1 MTNLNEELEPLSI
14 SALSFALK
22 GLVERQFGSV
32 YVRGEVSG
40 LKHHTSGHLYFSL
53 KDDQS
58 VLESVCWRGSL
69 SRLDL
74 IPQDGMEVL
83 CKGKLTTY
91 PGRSKY
97 QMVVES
103 LSLSGEGT
111 LLKLLEERRRR
122 LGAEGLFDEARKKNL
137 PLLPRCIGIITSP
150 TGAVIQ
156 DILHRLADRCPRN
169 VLLWPVTVQG
179 DKAAPQIIEAIEGFN
194 SPNFPLMRPDV
205 LIVAR
210 GGGSLED
217 LWAFNDEDL
226 VRCVAASHIPLISGV
241 GHEPDVTLIDY
252 VADWRAPTPTA
263 AAERAVPVRDELL
276 SALDAQRLRAAR
288 ALTRHTHETQQRL
301 DERTDRLMRTGPVL
315 LEKWTQNL
323 GHLGQR
329 LRHPQDVIA
338 QKQLL
343 LDTLWARSNQ
353 AAQQHLTLSSSHF
366 HNLQNLLKSYSYTQT
381 LGRGFTLIQ
390 SQEGVYLKKVN
401 DAKPGMAINITF
413 QDGTRAAQ
421 MTGAPK
427 KRLQPTP
434 STPCAQTTLF

>member
-1 MTNLNEELEPLSI
+1 MTNLSEELEPLSI

-22 GLVERQFGSV
+22 GLVERQFGNV

-97 QMVVES
+97 QMIVES

-122 LGAEGLFDEARKKNL
+122 LSAEGLFDETHKKPL
-137 PLLPRCIGIITSP
+137 PLLPNCIGIITSS

-156 DILHRLADRCPRN
+156 DILHRLADRCPRH
-169 VLLWPVTVQG
+169 VLLWPVMVQG
-179 DKAAPQIIEAIEGFN
+179 DKAAPQIIEAIQGFN
-194 SPNFPLMRPDV
+194 SPSFPLTRPDV

-226 VRCVAASHIPLISGV
+226 ARCVYASHIPIISGV

-276 SALDAQRLRAAR
+276 FMLDNQRLRAAR
-288 ALTRHTHETQQRL
+288 ALTRQTHETQQRL
-301 DERTDRLMRTGPVL
+301 DERTDRLMRTAPVL
-315 LEKWTQNL
+315 LEKWSQSLAHL
-323 GHLGQR
+323 GHR
-329 LRHPQDVIA
+329 LRRPQDVIS

-343 LDTLWARSNQ
+343 LDTLWARSKQ
-353 AAQQHLTLSSSHF
+353 ATQQNLTLSSSHF

-381 LGRGFTLIQ
+381 LERGFTLIQ
-390 SQEGVYLKKVN
+390 SQDGTYLKQTK
-401 DAKPGMAINITF
+401 DAKPGMAVNIIF
-413 QDGTRAAQ
+413 QDGPRAAQ
-421 MTGAPK
+421 IIGTPK
-427 KRLQPTP
+427 KRTAPKPSASSAQPT
-434 STPCAQTTLF
+434 LF